1 MIEPYRPEY
10 FADLVRFVSAIQEHE
25 RASVPELKTGDEIGK
40 IYAERLLSMVK
51 HNNGYILIARD
62 NGINIGM
69 ICAWVTQDDDMLL
82 RDDKRKHAYVSDIF
96 VVEAW
101 RRKKIAQ
108 ILLKEIENIM
118 RQQGCQRI
126 RICSKA
132 SNISAVSVYKAND
145 YIPYETTFSKEI

>member
-25 RASVPELKTGDEIGK
+25 RVTVPDLKTGDEIGK
-40 IYAERLLSMVK
+40 VYAQHLLAMVK
-51 HNNGYILIARD
+51 QNNGHILVAR
-62 NGINIGM
+62 NNRVFIGM
-69 ICAWVTQDDDMLL
+69 ICAWVTEDDDLLL

-96 VVEAW
+96 VIEAR
-101 RRKKIAQ
+101 RRKKIGQA
-108 ILLKEIENIM
+108 LLKEIENVM
-118 RQQGCQRI
+118 RQQGCQRM

-132 SNISAVSVYKAND
+132 SNVPAITFYKGNG